1 MTEVDGRGLFAVGE
15 RRASEARASRRRVK
29 VSRRSRM
36 RRASWSSYN
45 VQFTNCVVRRVGN
58 VTVLGSR

>member
-36 RRASWSSYN
+36 RRASWSSYH
-45 VQFTNCVVRRVGN
+45 VQFEFTNCVVRRVGN
-58 VTVLGSR
+58 TVTS

>member
-58 VTVLGSR
+58 TVLGSR

>member
-1 MTEVDGRGLFAVGE
+1 MTEVDGRGLFAIGE
-15 RRASEARASRRRVK
+15 RRASMRASEARASRRRVK

-45 VQFTNCVVRRVGN
+45 VQFTLRGASCG
-58 VTVLGSR
+58 